1 MPIGRVDGFLLPKSP
16 KSRNMGNLS
25 RALKGVSTTLRERSQ
40 NGNKSNVVYYS
51 SEFDSIFE
59 NRQLQRKYKHSKDFG
74 VIGDYN
80 PVNNK
85 NYLEIKS
92 LNI

>member
-1 MPIGRVDGFLLPKSP
+1 
-16 KSRNMGNLS
+16 MGNLS